1 MINIVMF
8 GPPGAGKGTQA
19 RLLSDRFG
27 YVYIA
32 TGDMFR
38 HHIKNQTPLGKLAQK
53 YIDNGD
59 LVPDGI
65 TIDMIREE
73 IRKAPESD
81 GYIFDGFPRTL
92 VQAKV
97 LDDFL
102 ASKGGKVDIVFALE
116 VPEEVLIQR
125 ILNRGKTSGRKD
137 DKNVETIK
145 VRLEKYRTATM
156 PLKNYYRQKGVLHEI
171 DGLQSI
177 EEIHNEISRK
187 IEALQHGNGR

>member
-1 MINIVMF
+1 MINIIMF

-19 RLLSDRFG
+19 RLLSERFG

-38 HHIKNQTPLGKLAQK
+38 HHIKNQTELGKLAQK

-59 LVPDGI
+59 LVPDEV

-73 IRKAPESD
+73 IKKAPEAD

-116 VPEEVLIQR
+116 VPEEVLIER

-137 DKNVETIK
+137 DMSVETIK
-145 VRLEKYRTATM
+145 TRLEKYRTATK
-156 PLKNYYRQKGVLHEI
+156 PLKNYYREKGVLHEI

-177 EEIHNEISRK
+177 EDIHNEISSK
-187 IEALQHGNGR
+187 IEALIHGNGR

>member
-19 RLLSDRFG
+19 RLLGKRFG

-38 HHIKNQTPLGKLAQK
+38 EHIKNQTALGKLAQQ

-59 LVPDGI
+59 LVPDEV

-73 IRKAPESD
+73 IKKAPQAE
-81 GYIFDGFPRTL
+81 GYIFDGFPRTI
-92 VQAKV
+92 VQARV

-102 ASKGGKVDIVFALE
+102 QSKNARVNAVFALE
-116 VPEEVLIQR
+116 VPEAVLIER

-137 DKNVETIK
+137 DANVETIK
-145 VRLEKYRTATM
+145 VRLEKYKTNTE
-156 PLKNYYRQKGVLHEI
+156 PLKNYYREKGVLYEI
-171 DGLQSI
+171 DGLQPI
-177 EEIHNEISRK
+177 EEIHEEISRI
-187 IEALQHGNGR
+187 IEQLKNGNGR